1 MSGFRAR
8 TLSAS
13 FAIAAGLVIGLG
25 GQTRDNS
32 RTWIQH
38 VGLPAIDQGVLA
50 DESHSPASVETARH
64 AALQAALVRDR
75 IGTTGIPYVP
85 GRILVKFRDTASPT
99 DRQSAMESISRTA
112 VMTARPSYADFDV
125 VRIDLAED
133 AEAAADALRKRPEVE
148 YAQAPYRIHTMFKPN
163 DPLYETMQ
171 WNLPMINM
179 ERAWDIQ

>member
-13 FAIAAGLVIGLG
+13 LAIAAGLVIGLG

-32 RTWIQH
+32 RNWIQN
-38 VGLPAIDQGVLA
+38 VGLPGIDQGVIA

-85 GRILVKFRDTASPT
+85 GRILVKFRDTASAT
-99 DRQSAMESISRTA
+99 DRR
-112 VMTARPSYADFDV
+112 
-125 VRIDLAED
+125 
-133 AEAAADALRKRPEVE
+133 AAG
-148 YAQAPYRIHTMFKPN
+148 N
-163 DPLYETMQ
+163 PL
-171 WNLPMINM
+171 P
-179 ERAWDIQ
+179 RAGVG